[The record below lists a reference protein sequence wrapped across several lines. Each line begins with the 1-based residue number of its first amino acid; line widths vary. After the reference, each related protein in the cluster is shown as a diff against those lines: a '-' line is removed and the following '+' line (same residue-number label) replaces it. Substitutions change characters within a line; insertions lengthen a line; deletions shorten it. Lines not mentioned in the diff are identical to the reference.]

1 MLGGEQTAAVFVI
14 NRNMIE
20 AEGIRR
26 LLIENSFMVYGVY
39 SDLKSVPSANHYSDY
54 RALFIIDEVDNECTQ
69 DMCTGIRSRHN
80 GAMIVMMGEICES
93 HVVAQAISF
102 GVDGYIQ
109 KGASCACF
117 VEMIKLVALGEKQA
131 PSQVIMDLVSVESKM
146 RAPKI
151 EALIDDANMTV
162 REIEILRGLV
172 HGDPNKIISRRLNIS
187 EATVKVHIKSILR
200 KLHVKNRTQA
210 AIWAASRGVT
220 SDVVRADSSRVR
232 MVGHH
237 R

>member
-1 MLGGEQTAAVFVI
+1 MSGNEQTAAVYVI

-26 LLIENSFMVYGVY
+26 LLIENSFLVSGVYG
-39 SDLKSVPSANHYSDY
+39 DLKSVPSTNHHRDY

-69 DMCTGIRSRHN
+69 DMCTEIRSRHN

-93 HVVAQAISF
+93 HMVAQSISF

-109 KGASCACF
+109 KSTSCACF

-131 PSQVIMDLVSVESKM
+131 PSQVIMDLVSVESQM
-146 RAPKI
+146 RAPPI
-151 EALIDDANMTV
+151 EALIDYANMTV
-162 REIEILRGLV
+162 REIEILRELV
-172 HGDPNKIISRRLNIS
+172 RGDPNKIISRRLSIT

-200 KLHVKNRTQA
+200 KLHVANRTQA
-210 AIWAASRGVT
+210 AIWAVSRGVE
-220 SDVVRADSSRVR
+220 SNVVRADSSKVR
-232 MVGHH
+232 MVGHY

>member
-1 MLGGEQTAAVFVI
+1 MLGEEQTAELFVI

-26 LLIENSFMVYGVY
+26 LLIESSFTVSGVY
-39 SDLKSVPSANHYSDY
+39 SDLKSVPYTNHSRDY

-69 DMCTGIRSRHN
+69 EMCTGIRSRHH
-80 GAMIVMMGEICES
+80 GALIVMMSETCES
-93 HVVAQAISF
+93 HVVAQAISL

-109 KGASCACF
+109 KSASCACF

-131 PSQVIMDLVSVESKM
+131 PSQVIMDLVSVENQM

-162 REIEILRGLV
+162 REIEILRELV
-172 HGDPNKIISRRLNIS
+172 QGDPNKIISRRLNIS
-187 EATVKVHIKSILR
+187 EATVKAHIKSILR
-200 KLHVKNRTQA
+200 KLHVVNRTQA
-210 AIWAASRGVT
+210 AIWAVSRGLE
-220 SDVVRADSSRVR
+220 SDVVR
-232 MVGHH
+232 GYN
-237 R
+237 